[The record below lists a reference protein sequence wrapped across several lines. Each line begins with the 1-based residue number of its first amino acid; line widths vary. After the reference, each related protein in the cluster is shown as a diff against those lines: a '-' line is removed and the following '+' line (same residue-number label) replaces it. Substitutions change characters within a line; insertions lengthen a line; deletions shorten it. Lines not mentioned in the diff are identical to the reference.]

1 METKTDLPEVL
12 VSIDIEATGR
22 IPGPYSMISLGAVAF
37 SENGEEIS
45 RFKVNLEELPGS
57 TREEY
62 VMNWWHKQS
71 PEAWKAATEGA
82 IDATLAMHQFAG
94 WLDSLPG
101 RPKLIGW
108 PLMTDFMFVYWYY
121 MEFLKEEPP
130 FGYDGIDIKTAAA
143 ITLGVRYSEISRT
156 MVRERFGIVG
166 REFTHDALDDALQQA
181 ELFFALRGRYT
192 ELREL
197 QYLKMGVSAFGIL
210 AFILGAALLL
220 LDLTGLGAAYYA
232 PFSSIGLFRSS
243 LLSACGIFLFV
254 MGWRGWFL
262 KPKRK

>member
-181 ELFFALRGRYT
+181 ELFFVLKKGYN

-197 QYLKMGVSAFGIL
+197 QYLRFGMTAVGSLMILGGAWGFVSPFMNMGTNLFPPHWFGVSI
-210 AFILGAALLL
+210 
-220 LDLTGLGAAYYA
+220 TW
-232 PFSSIGLFRSS
+232 
-243 LLSACGIFLFV
+243 GIFMV
-254 MGWRGWFL
+254 IAGWRGWFL